1 MKFRDKRPVTLD
13 LDHMKLLHMEAI
25 DQLELM
31 QSVLE
36 AAEAST
42 GTMRDSL
49 DQIALNH
56 WHAYMDVMHM
66 IALHDDALAAVMTK
80 FGMKMRNDAAAE
92 DDERQ
97 IGARRALLL
106 LLLFALIRRHR
117 RFDRV
122 FSFRASPMGDYLK
135 DSLTMEREH
144 ITELVAMVQSTI

>member
-1 MKFRDKRPVTLD
+1 MKFRDKKPVTLD

-31 QSVLE
+31 QSTLE

-49 DQIALNH
+49 DQMALNH
-56 WHAYMDVMHM
+56 WHAYMDIMHM

-80 FGMKMRNDAAAE
+80 FGMKMRHDAADE
-92 DDERQ
+92 DVERQ
-97 IGARRALLL
+97 ISARRSLLI

-122 FSFRASPMGDYLK
+122 FSYHVNPMGDYLK
-135 DSLTMEREH
+135 DSLTMERDH